1 MSILLEKKADT
12 AFLTLDRPPLNVLDL
27 PALRQLQAAL
37 DSLRADEAVDFLV
50 IRGGGERAF
59 SAGVDVKDHTRDK
72 VPEMLE
78 VVHGAIRTLLSLP
91 QITIAQVRGACLGGG
106 CEIASS
112 CDFILASEKSFFATP
127 EIQVGCYP
135 PVALARFPSQIG
147 YHRAVELILTGRR
160 IPAREAAAIGLIN
173 RAVPA
178 AGLDAAVQKLLE
190 ELRGKSRAV
199 LRLTLKGLRELSLKG
214 FSERLA
220 RSEEIY
226 LKELLKTDDVEE
238 GARAFLEKRK
248 PAWRHR

>member
-1 MSILLEKKADT
+1 MSILLEKRDET
-12 AFLTLDRPPLNVLDL
+12 AYLTLDRPPLNVLDL
-27 PALRQLQAAL
+27 SALRQLQAAL

-112 CDFILASEKSFFATP
+112 CDFILASEESFFATP

-147 YHRAVELILTGRR
+147 YHRAVEMILTGRR

-173 RAVPA
+173 RALPA
-178 AGLDAAVQKLLE
+178 AGLDAAVQELLA

-199 LRLTLKGLRELSLKG
+199 LRLTLKGLRELTLKG

-226 LKELLKTDDVEE
+226 LKELLQTDDVEE
-238 GARAFLEKRK
+238 GVRAFLEKRK

>member
-1 MSILLEKKADT
+1 MSILLEKRDET

-50 IRGGGERAF
+50 IRGGGEQAF

-112 CDFILASEKSFFATP
+112 CDFILASEESFFATP

-178 AGLDAAVQKLLE
+178 AGLDAAVQELLE

>member
-1 MSILLEKKADT
+1 MNILLEKRDET

-27 PALRQLQAAL
+27 STLRQLQAAL
-37 DSLRADEAVDFLV
+37 DSLRTDEAVDFLV

-112 CDFILASEKSFFATP
+112 CDFILASEESFFATP

-173 RAVPA
+173 RALPA
-178 AGLDAAVQKLLE
+178 AGLDAAVRELLE
-190 ELRGKSRAV
+190 ELQGKSRAV

>member
-37 DSLRADEAVDFLV
+37 DSLRTDEAVDFLV

>member
-1 MSILLEKKADT
+1 MSILLEKRDET

-27 PALRQLQAAL
+27 SALRQLQAAL

-91 QITIAQVRGACLGGG
+91 QITIARVRGACLGGG

-112 CDFILASEKSFFATP
+112 CDFILASEESFFATP

-173 RAVPA
+173 RALPA
-178 AGLDAAVQKLLE
+178 AGLDAAVQELLA

-199 LRLTLKGLRELSLKG
+199 LRLTLKGLRELTLKG

-226 LKELLKTDDVEE
+226 LKELLQTDDVEE
-238 GARAFLEKRK
+238 GVRAFLEKRK

>member
-1 MSILLEKKADT
+1 MSILLEKRDET

-27 PALRQLQAAL
+27 SALRQLQAAL

-91 QITIAQVRGACLGGG
+91 QITIARVRGACLGGG

-112 CDFILASEKSFFATP
+112 CDFILASEESFFATP

-147 YHRAVELILTGRR
+147 YHRAVEMILTGRR

-173 RAVPA
+173 RALPA
-178 AGLDAAVQKLLE
+178 AGLDAAVQELLA

-199 LRLTLKGLRELSLKG
+199 LRLTLKGLRELTLKG

-226 LKELLKTDDVEE
+226 LKELLQTDDVEE
-238 GARAFLEKRK
+238 GVRAFLEKRK

>member
-1 MSILLEKKADT
+1 MNIPLEKRGET

-27 PALRQLQAAL
+27 STLRQLQAAL
-37 DSLRADEAVDFLV
+37 DAVRADEAIDFLV

-59 SAGVDVKDHTRDK
+59 SAGVDVKDHTRDR

-112 CDFILASEKSFFATP
+112 CDFILASEESFFATP

-147 YHRAVELILTGRR
+147 YRRAAELILTGRR
-160 IPAREAAAIGLIN
+160 ISAQEAEAIGLIN
-173 RAVPA
+173 RAVPTA
-178 AGLDAAVQKLLE
+178 ELDTAVQELLT
-190 ELRGKSRAV
+190 ELREKSRAV
-199 LRLTLKGLRELSLKG
+199 LRLTLKGLRELSLKD

-248 PAWRHR
+248 PSWRHR

>member
-1 MSILLEKKADT
+1 MDILLEKKEGA
-12 AFLTLDRPPLNVLDL
+12 AWLTFDRPPLHVLDL
-27 PALRQLQAAL
+27 RMLQEFQSGL
-37 DSLRADEAVDFLV
+37 DSVRADEAVDFLV

-59 SAGVDVKDHTRDK
+59 SAGVDVKDHTRDR

-112 CDFILASEKSFFATP
+112 CDFILASEESFFATP

-147 YHRAVELILTGRR
+147 YRRAAELILTGRR
-160 IPAREAAAIGLIN
+160 ISAQEAEAIGLIN
-173 RAVPA
+173 RALPTA
-178 AGLDAAVQKLLE
+178 ELDTAVQELLT
-190 ELRGKSRAV
+190 ELREKSRAV

-248 PAWRHR
+248 PSWRHR

>member
-1 MSILLEKKADT
+1 MNILLEKRGET

-27 PALRQLQAAL
+27 STLRQLQAVL
-37 DSLRADEAVDFLV
+37 DAVRADKAIDFLV

-59 SAGVDVKDHTRDK
+59 SAGVDVKDHTRDR

-112 CDFILASEKSFFATP
+112 CDFILASEESFFATP

-147 YHRAVELILTGRR
+147 YRRAAELILTGRR
-160 IPAREAAAIGLIN
+160 ISAQEAEAIGLIN
-173 RAVPA
+173 RAVPTA
-178 AGLDAAVQKLLE
+178 ELDTAVQELLT
-190 ELRGKSRAV
+190 ELREKSRAV
-199 LRLTLKGLRELSLKG
+199 LRLALKGLRELSLKG

-248 PAWRHR
+248 PSWRHR

>member
-1 MSILLEKKADT
+1 MNILLEKRGET

-27 PALRQLQAAL
+27 STLRQLQAAL
-37 DSLRADEAVDFLV
+37 DAVRADKAIDFLV

-112 CDFILASEKSFFATP
+112 CDFILASEESFFATP

-147 YHRAVELILTGRR
+147 YRRAAELILTGRR
-160 IPAREAAAIGLIN
+160 ISAQEAEAIGLIN
-173 RAVPA
+173 RALPTA
-178 AGLDAAVQKLLE
+178 ELDTAVQELLA
-190 ELRGKSRAV
+190 ELREKSRAV
-199 LRLTLKGLRELSLKG
+199 LRLALKGLRELSLKD

-248 PAWRHR
+248 PSWRHR